1 MDKRYLYLASPL
13 RKRKG
18 GLLFLLCWAIPL
30 QGLYLRLHA
39 LAILACFRMPGLKRE
54 HPVVRLQRF
63 VEAAERSEHVGAIV
77 QEIDVFG
84 QQRERAIVA
93 RQRLIE
99 ARELRERAAA
109 IVERARIVG
118 AKSER
123 AVVAFE
129 RLLVAAE
136 LGQHGSAVVVHLRV
150 LGIERER
157 FAEARDR
164 LLAALERV
172 QHDTEIAMGFGRF
185 RITFQRLLD
194 QFARFCELPLLL
206 PEHAEQVQRV

>member
-1 MDKRYLYLASPL
+1 MDKRYLYLAIPL

-63 VEAAERSEHVGAIV
+63 VEAAERGEHVGAIV

-84 QQRERAIVA
+84 QQRERAVVA
-93 RQRLIE
+93 RQ
-99 ARELRERAAA
+99 LRERAAA

-136 LGQHGSAVVVHLRV
+136 LGQHGAAVIVHLRV
-150 LGIERER
+150 LGIE
-157 FAEARDR
+157 
-164 LLAALERV
+164 
-172 QHDTEIAMGFGRF
+172 
-185 RITFQRLLD
+185 
-194 QFARFCELPLLL
+194 
-206 PEHAEQVQRV
+206 